1 MCKFLVYK
9 DWCTK
14 VGVQRSVCKGRCTK
28 VGVQRLVYK
37 GRCAKVGVK
46 RLVYKGWCTKVDVRK
61 AMSDILSSEGPS
73 LERNVILRIAFLIFS
88 VVFVVYLLVPPAH
101 TINLPS
107 IV

>member
-1 MCKFLVYK
+1 M
-9 DWCTK
+9 
-14 VGVQRSVCKGRCTK
+14 
-28 VGVQRLVYK
+28 QRLVYK

-61 AMSDILSSEGPS
+61 AMSDILSEGPS
-73 LERNVILRIAFLIFS
+73 LERNVILRIVFLIFS
-88 VVFVVYLLVPPAH
+88 IVFVVYLLVPPAH